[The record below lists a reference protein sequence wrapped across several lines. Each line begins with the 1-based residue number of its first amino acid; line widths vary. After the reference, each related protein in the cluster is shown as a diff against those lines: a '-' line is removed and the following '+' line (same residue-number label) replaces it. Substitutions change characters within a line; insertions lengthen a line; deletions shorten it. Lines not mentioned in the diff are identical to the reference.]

1 MIAAE
6 NKWLVEPI
14 ESIWALWINM
24 VEHPTKK
31 AQASAGYFE
40 IEYVIMVSVWCVWW
54 ATNWKKTILS
64 RLFTVSECVCAW
76 LREWEEMFRPWHWW
90 WSVSVHRWLRND
102 TTCYGP
108 NNSRHRAINHSFIWW
123 IVVSI
128 EFFPLPCRFSSHRCR
143 LLSSLVVSVNVLLVN
158 GGFVDSSTVG
168 RLNDSLC
175 LEQIVD
181 SRNLA
186 MAGTRQRTK
195 KTRQPTSSK

>member
-14 ESIWALWINM
+14 GSIWALWINT

-54 ATNWKKTILS
+54 AANWKKTILS

-76 LREWEEMFRPWHWW
+76 LREWEEMCRPWHWW
-90 WSVSVHRWLRND
+90 WSVSVYRWLRND

-108 NNSRHRAINHSFIWW
+108 EQLTSPCDKPFIY
-123 IVVSI
+123 
-128 EFFPLPCRFSSHRCR
+128 LMDCRFNWIFPFAVSFFQPLSS
-143 LLSSLVVSVNVLLVN
+143 LSSLVVSVNVLFVN
-158 GGFVDSSTVG
+158 GCFVGSSTVG

-195 KTRQPTSSK
+195 KTRTPTSSK